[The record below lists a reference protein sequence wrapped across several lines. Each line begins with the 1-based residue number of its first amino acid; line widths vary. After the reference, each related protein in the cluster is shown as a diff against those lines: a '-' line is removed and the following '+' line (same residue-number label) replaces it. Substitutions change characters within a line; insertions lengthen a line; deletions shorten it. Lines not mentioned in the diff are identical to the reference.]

1 MNRSFASSYR
11 LVLVCVLVMAAFTG
25 IGVRLVY
32 LQVIDRD
39 RYVAEVER
47 TRRKVDVVKARRGE
61 IRDTNG
67 NVYATN
73 RSFIEVGVDPQVIK
87 PEDEIKAPQLARLL
101 GVSQADVL
109 EAFRRKT
116 VVVGE
121 TQEMRQI
128 RYTKLAPAIDE
139 PTFDQVKALGI
150 KAVYGTR
157 QFRRVYP
164 DGTRA
169 AHVVGYVNREGTAVM
184 GVEHFLDFYLRGQD
198 GWVESERDGLRRE
211 LAQFRSREI
220 APSDGHNAILSI
232 DSVVQTYIEQEMR
245 ELVRR
250 FNPLGA
256 SIIVSDPRDG
266 FILGLA
272 NYPTFDLNEFNKA
285 DIASQRNISV
295 TDVFEPGSTFKIVAG
310 SAALNEGLVT
320 SASRFDCSE
329 DTMQFR
335 GRTVRLPRD
344 SHDHG
349 VMSVQEIM
357 ELSSNR
363 GAARLGGLLGE
374 DRLYKY
380 ARAFGFGESSGYG
393 LGGEVAGILPQVKN
407 WDGLTISRMP
417 MGHAISATPM
427 QVHMAMA
434 TIANGGVLMRPQ
446 VVRRIED
453 KDGILVHEF
462 TPVQRRRVVRQET
475 AELMSRLLV
484 GVVSPKGTAP
494 RAVIPGYEVAGK
506 TGTTQK
512 IIDGRYSSSHH
523 VGSFVGFFPA
533 SRPRLVISVIIDD
546 ARLNGTAYGATVAGP
561 SFKTIAEQLIQ
572 YYGISPTQPLPG
584 GATSVAQNAPN
595 STPGRDRLR

>member
-1 MNRSFASSYR
+1 MKRSFASSYR
-11 LVLVCVLVMAAFTG
+11 LVLVCVLVTAAFTG

-47 TRRKVDVVKARRGE
+47 TRKRVQVISARRGE
-61 IRDTNG
+61 IRDSNG
-67 NVYATN
+67 NVFATN
-73 RSFIEVGVDPQVIK
+73 RSFIEVGVDPQAIK
-87 PEDEIKAPQLARLL
+87 PDDEAKAPQLARLL
-101 GVSQADVL
+101 GVSQSDVI
-109 EAFRRKT
+109 EAFRRKAQ
-116 VVVGE
+116 VVAG

-128 RYTKLAPAIDE
+128 RWTKLAAAIDE
-139 PTFDQVKALGI
+139 PTYEQVQQLGI
-150 KAVYGTR
+150 KGVYGNR

-184 GVEHFLDFYLRGQD
+184 GVEHYLDFYLRGQD

-220 APSDGHNAILSI
+220 APADGHNAVLSI

-245 ELVRR
+245 EIVRR

-285 DIASQRNISV
+285 DIASQRNISI
-295 TDVFEPGSTFKIVAG
+295 TDIFEPGSTFKIVAG

-320 SASRFDCSE
+320 PASRFNCGE

-349 VMSVQEIM
+349 VMTVQEIM

-363 GAARLGGLLGE
+363 GAARLGGVLGE
-374 DRLYKY
+374 DRLYRY
-380 ARAFGFGESSGYG
+380 ARAFGFGEASGFA
-393 LGGEVAGILPQVKN
+393 LGGEVSGMLAPVRN
-407 WDGLTISRMP
+407 WDGLTISRLP
-417 MGHAISATPM
+417 MGHAIGATPM
-427 QVHMAMA
+427 QIHMAMA
-434 TIANGGVLMRPQ
+434 SIANGGVLMRPQ

-462 TPVQRRRVVRQET
+462 TPSARRRVIREDT

-494 RAVIPGYEVAGK
+494 KAAIPGFEVAGK

-512 IIDGRYSSSHH
+512 IIDGRYSRTHH

-533 SRPRLVISVIIDD
+533 SRPRLVVSVIIDD
-546 ARLNGTAYGATVAGP
+546 ARLNGTAYGSTVAGP

-572 YYGISPTQPLPG
+572 YYGISPTQSLPAG
-584 GATSVAQNAPN
+584 TAVAQSGSNRPP
-595 STPGRDRLR
+595 SRDRLH

>member
-1 MNRSFASSYR
+1 MKRSFASSYR
-11 LVLVCVLVMAAFTG
+11 LVLVCVLVMAAFSG

-47 TRRKVDVVKARRGE
+47 TRKRVQVMSARRGE
-61 IRDTNG
+61 IRDANG
-67 NVYATN
+67 NVFATN
-73 RSFIEVGVDPQVIK
+73 RSFIEVGVDPQAIK
-87 PEDEIKAPQLARLL
+87 PEDEARAPQLARLL

-116 VVVGE
+116 QVAPE

-128 RYTKLAPAIDE
+128 RWTKLAPAVEE
-139 PTFDQVKALGI
+139 PIYEQVLGLGI
-150 KAVYGTR
+150 KGVYGNR

-184 GVEHFLDFYLRGQD
+184 GVESFLDFYLRGQD

-211 LAQFRSREI
+211 LAQFRAREI
-220 APSDGHNAILSI
+220 EPVDGHNAILSI

-295 TDVFEPGSTFKIVAG
+295 TDIFEPGSTFKIVPGA
-310 SAALNEGLVT
+310 AALNEGLVT
-320 SASRFDCSE
+320 ASSRFDCSE

-349 VMSVQEIM
+349 IMTVQEII

-380 ARAFGFGESSGYG
+380 ARAFGFGETSGFA
-393 LGGEVAGILPQVKN
+393 LGGEVSGMLAPVKN

-417 MGHAISATPM
+417 MGHAIGATPL

-434 TIANGGVLMRPQ
+434 SIANGGVLMRPQ

-453 KDGILVHEF
+453 KDGVIVHEF
-462 TPVQRRRVVRQET
+462 SPVQRRRVVRPET
-475 AELMSRLLV
+475 AELMQRLLV

-561 SFKTIAEQLIQ
+561 SFKVIAEQLIQ

-584 GATSVAQNAPN
+584 NGAAVAQNGANRP
-595 STPGRDRLR
+595 SGRDRIR

>member
-1 MNRSFASSYR
+1 
-11 LVLVCVLVMAAFTG
+11 
-25 IGVRLVY
+25 
-32 LQVIDRD
+32 
-39 RYVAEVER
+39 
-47 TRRKVDVVKARRGE
+47 
-61 IRDTNG
+61 
-67 NVYATN
+67 
-73 RSFIEVGVDPQVIK
+73 
-87 PEDEIKAPQLARLL
+87 
-101 GVSQADVL
+101 
-109 EAFRRKT
+109 
-116 VVVGE
+116 
-121 TQEMRQI
+121 
-128 RYTKLAPAIDE
+128 
-139 PTFDQVKALGI
+139 
-150 KAVYGTR
+150 
-157 QFRRVYP
+157 
-164 DGTRA
+164 
-169 AHVVGYVNREGTAVM
+169 
-184 GVEHFLDFYLRGQD
+184 VEHYLDFYLRGQD

-211 LAQFRSREI
+211 LAQFRAREI
-220 APSDGHNAILSI
+220 EPVDGHNAVLSI
-232 DSVVQTYIEQEMR
+232 DSVVQTYVEQEMR

-285 DIASQRNISV
+285 EIASQRNISV
-295 TDVFEPGSTFKIVAG
+295 TDIFEPGSTFKIVAG
-310 SAALNEGLVT
+310 AAALNEGLVT
-320 SASRFDCSE
+320 IATRFDCAE
-329 DTMQFR
+329 DTMLFR
-335 GRTVRLPRD
+335 NRKGEMKPVRLPRD

-349 VMSVQEIM
+349 VMSVKEIM

-374 DRLYKY
+374 ERLYRY
-380 ARAFGFGESSGYG
+380 ARAFGFGETSGFA
-393 LGGEVAGILPQVKN
+393 LGGEVSGMLAPVKN

-417 MGHAISATPM
+417 MGHAIGATPL

-434 TIANGGVLMRPQ
+434 AIANGGVLMRPQ

-453 KDGILVHEF
+453 KDGIIVHEF
-462 TPVQRRRVVRQET
+462 SPVQRRRVVRPET
-475 AELMSRLLV
+475 AEVMQKLLV

-561 SFKTIAEQLIQ
+561 SFKLIAEQLIQ
-572 YYGISPTQPLPG
+572 YYGISPTQALPG
-584 GATSVAQNAPN
+584 NGAAVARTDPN
-595 STPGRDRLR
+595 SSSSRDRLR

>member
-1 MNRSFASSYR
+1 
-11 LVLVCVLVMAAFTG
+11 
-25 IGVRLVY
+25 VRLVY

-47 TRRKVDVVKARRGE
+47 TRKRVQVVSARRGE
-61 IRDTNG
+61 IRDANG
-67 NVYATN
+67 NVFATN
-73 RSFIEVGVDPQVIK
+73 RSFIEVGVDPQAIL
-87 PEDEIKAPQLARLL
+87 PEDEAKAPQLARLI
-101 GVSQADVL
+101 GVSPSEVL
-109 EAFRRKT
+109 EAFRRRT
-116 VVVGE
+116 QVSPETGE
-121 TQEMRQI
+121 VRQV
-128 RYTKLAPAIDE
+128 RWTKLAPAIDE
-139 PTFDQVKALGI
+139 PTYEQVQKLEI
-150 KAVYGTR
+150 KGVYGNR

-169 AHVVGYVNREGTAVM
+169 AHVVGYVNREGKAAM
-184 GVEHFLDFYLRGQD
+184 GVEHHLDFYLRGQD

-211 LAQFRSREI
+211 LAQFRAREI
-220 APSDGHNAILSI
+220 EPVDGHNAILSI

-285 DIASQRNISV
+285 ELAAQRNISV
-295 TDVFEPGSTFKIVAG
+295 TDFFEPGSTFKIVPG
-310 SAALNEGLVT
+310 AAAFNEGLVT
-320 SASRFDCSE
+320 PSTRFDCSE

-335 GRTVRLPRD
+335 GRAVRLPRD

-349 VMSVQEIM
+349 IMTVQEII

-380 ARAFGFGESSGYG
+380 ARAFGFGETSGFA
-393 LGGEVAGILPQVKN
+393 LGGEVPGMLAPVKN

-417 MGHAISATPM
+417 MGHAIGATPL

-434 TIANGGVLMRPQ
+434 AIANGGVLMRPQ

-462 TPVQRRRVVRQET
+462 APVARRRVVRPET
-475 AELMSRLLV
+475 AELMQRMLV

-561 SFKTIAEQLIQ
+561 SFKVIAEQLIQ
-572 YYGISPTQPLPG
+572 YYGISPTQPLQG
-584 GATSVAQNAPN
+584 QGTSVARTGETRSP
-595 STPGRDRLR
+595 SRDRLR

>member
-1 MNRSFASSYR
+1 MKRSFASSYR
-11 LVLVCVLVMAAFTG
+11 LVLVCVLVLAAFTG
-25 IGVRLVY
+25 IGARLVF
-32 LQVIDRD
+32 LQVIARD
-39 RYVAEVER
+39 QFVAEVEK
-47 TRRKVDVVKARRGE
+47 TRKRVQVESARRGE
-61 IRDTNG
+61 IRDSNG
-67 NVYATN
+67 NVFATN
-73 RSFIEVGVDPQVIK
+73 RSFIEVGVDPQAVRA
-87 PEDEIKAPQLARLL
+87 EDEAKAPQLARLL
-101 GVSQADVL
+101 GVSQAEVL
-109 EAFRRKT
+109 EAFRRKSMVT
-116 VVVGE
+116 EE
-121 TQEMRQI
+121 TREVRQV
-128 RYTKLAPAIDE
+128 RWTKLAPAVDE
-139 PTFDQVKALGI
+139 PTYEQVMQLGI
-150 KAVYGTR
+150 KGVYGNR

-198 GWVESERDGLRRE
+198 GWIELERDGLRRE
-211 LAQFRSREI
+211 LAQFSPRKVE
-220 APSDGHNAILSI
+220 PTDGHNAILSI
-232 DSVVQTYIEQEMR
+232 DSVVQTYIEAEMR
-245 ELVRR
+245 EIVRR
-250 FNPLGA
+250 FKPLGA

-272 NYPTFDLNEFNKA
+272 NHPTFDLNEFNKA
-285 DIASQRNISV
+285 DIASQRNISI
-295 TDVFEPGSTFKIVAG
+295 TDIFEPGSTFKIVAG

-320 SASRFDCSE
+320 PSSRFDCSE

-344 SHDHG
+344 SHTHG
-349 VMSVQEIM
+349 IMTVQEIV

-363 GAARLGGLLGE
+363 GAARLGALLGE

-380 ARAFGFGESSGYG
+380 SRAFGFGESSGFA
-393 LGGEVAGILPQVKN
+393 LGGEVSGMLAPVKN
-407 WDGLTISRMP
+407 WDGLTISRLP
-417 MGHAISATPM
+417 MGHAIGATPM

-434 TIANGGVLMRPQ
+434 AIANGGVLMRPQ
-446 VVRRIED
+446 VVRKIVD
-453 KDGILVHEF
+453 KDGFLVHEF
-462 TPVQRRRVVRQET
+462 TPVARRRVVKPET
-475 AELMSRLLV
+475 AQLMSRLLV

-494 RAVIPGYEVAGK
+494 RAVIPGFEVAGK

-584 GATSVAQNAPN
+584 GTAVAQGGSNRSP
-595 STPGRDRLR
+595 SRDRLR